1 MLTAPADVMETDI
14 GTYNTGS
21 VAETVRKVHYWW
33 RSLACW
39 WGLAVALGGGS
50 GTSPE
55 SRCDRTAGTVVGAG
69 YYGGIK

>member
-1 MLTAPADVMETDI
+1 MFTAPADVMGTYI

-55 SRCDRTAGTVVGAG
+55 SRCERSPGTVVEAG
-69 YYGGIK
+69 G